1 MDLEKLQA
9 LGLRTVE
16 DLLAYCNSEGISAV
30 ALLSPPALPPVASTH
45 PV

>member
-16 DLLAYCNSEGISAV
+16 DLLAYCNREGVSAV
-30 ALLSPPALPPVASTH
+30 ALLSPHAPLQVASAH
-45 PV
+45 PG